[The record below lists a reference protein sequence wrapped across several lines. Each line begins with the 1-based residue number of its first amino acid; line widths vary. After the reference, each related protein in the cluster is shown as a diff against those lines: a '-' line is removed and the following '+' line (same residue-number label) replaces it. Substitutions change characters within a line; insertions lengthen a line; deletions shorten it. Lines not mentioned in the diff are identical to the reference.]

1 LRVDLEGKYIPPDI
15 GLAKHDTVNSYNF
28 DQQLTRVPRGVVD
41 FDYNL
46 ITGNLELLTAPD
58 DGELSF
64 GYNADLLT
72 SSTWSGEVTGSVS
85 RTYDTERR
93 VKTRSVNG
101 GQTVTFQFDDDGLLK
116 GAGALVLTPDPQ
128 HGLVVK
134 ADGLCPHFTE
144 LECPLFTDK
153 MSAMA

>member
-1 LRVDLEGKYIPPDI
+1 
-15 GLAKHDTVNSYNF
+15 
-28 DQQLTRVPRGVVD
+28 LTRVDRPDGKAIVVEYDTANRVDFITLPRGVVD

-58 DGELSF
+58 GGELGF